1 MLSAGN
7 LRKLLRRSTLN
18 ESASSSEK
26 NKPTENAT
34 RMPLTDEELSELW
47 HEAKEQPF
55 RFARLIELAH
65 GVRSRR

>member
-1 MLSAGN
+1 M
-7 LRKLLRRSTLN
+7 N

-26 NKPTENAT
+26 TKPTGSEAK
-34 RMPLTDEELSELW
+34 MPLTDEELSKLW

-55 RFARLIELAH
+55 RFARLIEQTH

>member
-1 MLSAGN
+1 M
-7 LRKLLRRSTLN
+7 N

-26 NKPTENAT
+26 SEPTRSET
-34 RMPLTDEELSELW
+34 KMPLTDEELSQLW

-55 RFARLIELAH
+55 RFARLIEQAH